1 MAPGGSDDFDHRS
14 ASATANSGGNG
25 LNAPVELTFSFG
37 PFRLSPRRQLLLK
50 GDTPVPLG
58 SRAFEILLALVEH
71 AGEVV
76 DKNSLMTRVWPDV
89 TVEESNLRAQIT
101 ALRRVLAEAGTGAN
115 YVVTLPGRGYRFVA
129 AVARSTSTAAQPQ
142 LNIYRGSNLLDRATR
157 LIGRADIV
165 AMVSN
170 RLQRGRFADQP
181 ESEKPRLRSR
191 WPIIFLRLTKTVHD
205 LSTLLLLRIL
215 GLCPAH

>member
-1 MAPGGSDDFDHRS
+1 MAAGSSDDFGHRS
-14 ASATANSGGNG
+14 ASGTANGGHNG
-25 LNAPVELTFSFG
+25 LSAPVELTFSFG

-58 SRAFEILLALVEH
+58 SRAFEILLALVER

-89 TVEESNLRAQIT
+89 TVEEANLRAQIT
-101 ALRRVLAEAGTGAN
+101 ALRRVLAEGGTGAN

-129 AVARSTSTAAQPQ
+129 VVARSTSDAAQPQ
-142 LNIYRGSNLLDRATR
+142 LSIYKGRNLLDLHTR

-170 RLQRGRFADQP
+170 RLQRGRRYDC
-181 ESEKPRLRSR
+181 RISR
-191 WPIIFLRLTKTVHD
+191 NRQNH
-205 LSTLLLLRIL
+205 
-215 GLCPAH
+215 GCPGGGR